1 MKYKIKEKDQFK
13 RLDHLLTEILPNI
26 SRNKIKNNI
35 TTGHILVNGTTV
47 KAGYK
52 LAIDDLITI
61 DLMDESNKYD
71 SLESV
76 NLNLEIVYEDDDLAI
91 INKPKNLVVH
101 PADSFTGVTLVNG
114 LLYQIDKLSTINGEN
129 RPGIIHRLDKD
140 TEGLIIVAKSDL
152 AHQRLAKDL
161 ANRKITKKYLAICY
175 GTFNEA
181 TATIN
186 MPITRDPKNRLK
198 MTTKIDGRPAITHL
212 KVLKQLRRHSLI
224 ELDLVTGRT
233 HQIRVHL
240 KAIGHPL
247 LGDQTYGPKNVYGN
261 TGQYLVAHYLE
272 FKHPITK
279 KALQFELKMPNSF
292 EIALKDLA

>member
-1 MKYKIKEKDQFK
+1 
-13 RLDHLLTEILPNI
+13 
-26 SRNKIKNNI
+26 
-35 TTGHILVNGTTV
+35 
-47 KAGYK
+47 
-52 LAIDDLITI
+52 
-61 DLMDESNKYD
+61 
-71 SLESV
+71 
-76 NLNLEIVYEDDDLAI
+76 
-91 INKPKNLVVH
+91 
-101 PADSFTGVTLVNG
+101 
-114 LLYQIDKLSTINGEN
+114 
-129 RPGIIHRLDKD
+129 
-140 TEGLIIVAKSDL
+140 
-152 AHQRLAKDL
+152 
-161 ANRKITKKYLAICY
+161 
-175 GTFNEA
+175 
-181 TATIN
+181 

-247 LGDQTYGPKNVYGN
+247 LGDQTYGPKSIYGN